1 MIVYAN
7 TPAKRTRQITADV
20 AVGLW
25 AVLWIRVGKYLYDA
39 LQLLTEPG
47 RRLADAG
54 SSLSSN
60 LRAAGDTVSGIPLVG
75 NRVRDPFDR
84 ASGAGSTLR
93 DAGLTQI
100 DAVETVALV
109 LSLIVATIPISI
121 VVLPWL
127 RSRVRFVR
135 RAQAVTEL
143 LATSPG
149 AADLLAL
156 RALTSRPPALVMTAC
171 PDAAARWRAGDET
184 AVRELAQ
191 LELRTVGLTG
201 VFPSGRPR

>member
-1 MIVYAN
+1 M
-7 TPAKRTRQITADV
+7 
-20 AVGLW
+20 
-25 AVLWIRVGKYLYDA
+25 
-39 LQLLTEPG
+39 
-47 RRLADAG
+47 
-54 SSLSSN
+54 
-60 LRAAGDTVSGIPLVG
+60 
-75 NRVRDPFDR
+75 
-84 ASGAGSTLR
+84 
-93 DAGLTQI
+93 
-100 DAVETVALV
+100 
-109 LSLIVATIPISI
+109 
-121 VVLPWL
+121 
-127 RSRVRFVR
+127 
-135 RAQAVTEL
+135 TEL